1 MPKSD
6 TPDFA
11 ALWNEATDSFV
22 DTYKDMRRQVR
33 DETTRPLEG
42 EKMTPAE
49 RAEFNVRILGD
60 ETTIGGMFDELSA
73 RFQVP
78 AGKIPRRLVDAI
90 LRAAREEPE

>member
-11 ALWNEATDSFV
+11 QLWNDAMDNFIPQ
-22 DTYKDMRRQVR
+22 YKDARRQVR

-42 EKMTPAE
+42 EKMGPVE
-49 RAEFNVRILGD
+49 RAEFNARILSD
-60 ETTIGGMFDELSA
+60 DTTIGGMFEELSA

-78 AGKIPRRLVDAI
+78 VDRVPRRLVDAI
-90 LRAAREEPE
+90 LRAAREES